1 MAEFLQ
7 LFVSGLA
14 TGAIYALVAVGF
26 TLVWQTSQ
34 TINFA
39 QGDFAMLPAVL
50 VLMALNGLGLG
61 MVRAGA
67 LGVPIPPWAA
77 FLLAS
82 ILFLLMFGVGLKLM
96 VVDPMLKHGVLPLAI
111 ATMALS
117 ILMREGAK
125 EAFSA
130 EGQRFPSLAPEGEA
144 GNVSILGAVVSLQ
157 DILVF
162 AVAVA
167 AIALLQL
174 FITRT
179 RTGRQMQ
186 ATAQNPDVAKILGVP
201 VQRMVMLTFIINA
214 GLAII
219 ASYLISPIYLVKF
232 SNGDVIG
239 LAAFNAAIIGG
250 FNQIRGAIAGGLI
263 IGVIDNFAARYIST
277 SYRAAFP
284 LILLA
289 LVILLK
295 PEGLLGRKEERKV

>member
-39 QGDFAMLPAVL
+39 QGDFVMLPAVL
-50 VLMALNGLGLG
+50 VLMAMNGLGLG
-61 MVRAGA
+61 MVHAGF

-130 EGQRFPSLAPEGEA
+130 EGQRFPSLAPEG
-144 GNVSILGAVVSLQ
+144 NISLLGAVVSAQ
-157 DILVF
+157 DIVVF
-162 AVAVA
+162 VVAVA
-167 AIALLQL
+167 AIILLQL

-201 VQRMVMLTFIINA
+201 VQRMVLLTFLINA
-214 GLAII
+214 GLALV

-263 IGVIDNFAARYIST
+263 IGVIDNFAARYVST

>member
-1 MAEFLQ
+1 MAEFFQ

-39 QGDFAMLPAVL
+39 QGDFVMLPAVL
-50 VLMALNGLGLG
+50 VLMAMNGLGLG
-61 MVRAGA
+61 MVHAGF

-130 EGQRFPSLAPEGEA
+130 EGQRFPSLAPEG
-144 GNVSILGAVVSLQ
+144 NISLLGAVVSAQ
-157 DILVF
+157 DIVVF
-162 AVAVA
+162 VVAVA
-167 AIALLQL
+167 AIILLQL

-201 VQRMVMLTFIINA
+201 VQRMVLLTFLINA
-214 GLAII
+214 ALALV